1 MKKRNVA
8 AVISA
13 ILAGS
18 LLGCGTGQSQEPAS
32 QETASQE
39 AAQDEAVQEQGVS
52 SQEQQAAEQ
61 QAAEQ
66 QAAEQQSA
74 EQQASEQQEQTGQA
88 KEETAQPAGGE
99 SGGVRPIFKLQSHSR
114 MEEKDLTLI
123 ASGYYDTVKLT
134 EEAVIDYPH
143 LNKAIEAENDLIEE
157 RFEKTFSEIKEAAE
171 SAFSEPREDTEEFA
185 VGNVE
190 EKIVPVRC
198 DQSVLSFYEVTSLYY
213 PGAAHGSVGYS
224 GYNYKTENGER
235 ITLADVFTDPAALKP
250 VVAKYLRAQA
260 DGSSVENAEDMLQY
274 YFDEGNM
281 EDLTW
286 VIDQDGV
293 TFLFAPS
300 DIAPYAMGTLE
311 AQIYFDREPSLF
323 TGNYGPSGDGY
334 AKTMSPFTEL
344 RVDLDGDGSDEKLSV
359 TGVYEEGNEV
369 NAYSGIQVSVGDQV
383 CTEDEYCYSMQPCF
397 VHTKDGRNYVYVVTA
412 SDNDYP
418 ELVVFEIRDN
428 VPALVGKMDGTGY
441 ASAFYP
447 AYLDGEYNMEQSH
460 YERYPLIDPS
470 KFALG
475 TRMQLMST
483 YSGRRFYEAGADG
496 MPAPLSDYYE
506 IDADITLTSL
516 VPVKAEVVD
525 LQTGEPT
532 GEEKEIPVGTKLNFW
547 RTNGTDI
554 VDMRTDDMEVGE
566 AFRFKVETG
575 DGQTVNGIKLQEA
588 FDGTVFGG

>member
-1 MKKRNVA
+1 MKKIIA
-8 AVISA
+8 TAVIA
-13 ILAGS
+13 TIMAGS
-18 LLGCGTGQSQEPAS
+18 LLGCGAGQDQKPAS
-32 QETASQE
+32 QDTAQS
-39 AAQDEAVQEQGVS
+39 EAVQEQTEP
-52 SQEQQAAEQ
+52 SQEQQAQPEGSQEEAAQAIEAE
-61 QAAEQ
+61 
-66 QAAEQQSA
+66 
-74 EQQASEQQEQTGQA
+74 SEA
-88 KEETAQPAGGE
+88 
-99 SGGVRPIFKLQSHSR
+99 VRPAYKLQSHSR

-123 ASGYYDTVKLT
+123 ASGSYDTVRLT
-134 EEAVIDYPH
+134 EETAMNNVY
-143 LNKAIEAENDLIEE
+143 LNKAIETENDLIA
-157 RFEKTFSEIKEAAE
+157 EKYEKSFAEVKEAAE
-171 SAFSEPREDTEEFA
+171 NALAEQREDTEEFP
-185 VGNVE
+185 VGNME
-190 EKIVPVRC
+190 GKIIPVRC
-198 DQSVLSFYEVTSLYY
+198 DQTVLSFYEVTSLYY
-213 PGAAHGSVGYS
+213 PGAAHGTVGYS
-224 GYNYKTENGER
+224 GYNYNPENGAQ
-235 ITLADVFTDPAALKP
+235 ITLAEVFTDPAALKP

-260 DGSSVENAEDMLQY
+260 DGSPIEDAEDALQY

-281 EDLTW
+281 DALTW

-311 AQIYFDREPSLF
+311 AKVYFDREPSLF
-323 TGNYGPSGDGY
+323 TGNYGPSKEGY
-334 AKTMSPFTEL
+334 VKPLSPYTEMT
-344 RVDLDGDGSDEKLSV
+344 VDLDGDGSDEKLSV
-359 TGVYEEGNEV
+359 TGTYEEGNEIY
-369 NAYSGIQVSVGDQV
+369 AYSGIQVCVGDQV
-383 CTEDEYCYSMQPCF
+383 CTTELYCFSMQPSF
-397 VHTKDGRNYVYVVTA
+397 VHTEDGRNYVYVVTGT
-412 SDNDYP
+412 DNDYP
-418 ELVVFEIRDN
+418 ELSVFAIKDN
-428 VPALVGKMDGTGY
+428 VPSFVGKMDGTGF

-447 AYLDGEYNMEQSH
+447 TYVDGEYSLEQSVNM
-460 YERYPLIDPS
+460 RYPLIDPS